1 MEDLIKHYEF
11 PNLPLNFSN
20 KIDEGSFANIY
31 LHIFREKPIALKVF
45 KASLP
50 KKKMIQM
57 CINLKKLKHVNV
69 VRFKGYCFRPSI
81 IGFEY
86 CCVNLDG
93 DDVNNLS
100 QLIAVLNSDNIFE
113 LNDRLNYISQVLNGL
128 AYLHQENIIHCDL
141 KPCNMLVNG
150 KSGKDLVVKIAD
162 FDELLRLKQ
171 TFTSSC
177 TTYSQFRG
185 MTLSY
190 TAPELC
196 QCIVQRP
203 SKESDIYSFGV
214 SAFEILSDAS
224 AWDEVL
230 PLLNDTMLLNAL
242 LDGKRPNIKKLKK
255 IYSSNKCEHV
265 ILAIIECWD
274 SDFTKRPTSEML
286 KERFD
291 SMAKNPS
298 HQIKKKVILKEQVNL
313 ELAVKTQLH
322 KYPKRGKKVED
333 VSINY
338 VGQTDPPGFQKHYIN
353 QEIGFGV
360 FTLLPRKKGEFLL
373 EYRGKMMTAQ
383 EGKLLEENHKNLG
396 NGCYQY
402 FFTFQGKKCCIDGTE
417 DTNLGVFVN
426 DSKAG
431 NCAMHIKVFCGMPHL
446 CLYALKDIEK
456 GTELRYNYN
465 SVNLWWRKLKST
477 RESFKL
483 DDLKQASLSSIDN
496 DWDCAAEAS
505 GNKVFNISNELSKEI
520 SIDNNKNISIDEHIG
535 VTCLSPVSPEFCMK
549 KSIKNDW
556 DCAVVAS
563 VNKIDEQFDV
573 TCLSP
578 VSPEFCM
585 KKSSSFQ
592 FVEKK
597 NNVLS
602 PNHSQNEQ
610 WLASSCYGLLNGD
623 LCSNFSRVLSDT
635 NSIDFH
641 IVSAIPD
648 QVSGINKTCVMVED
662 LFVSESGSDLETDS
676 VLDKFL
682 IPVNKPVQSKET
694 KCDLEVSVIKETCVM
709 VEDLFVSKSD
719 SYFET
724 DSILDKFLIPVNKP
738 VQSKETK
745 CDQDFDLLQLVDEG
759 KPQVEQWVTSSC
771 YDSLNGDLFGVL
783 SDTKIQKKKSQR
795 PQRYC
800 VFCKKSLFK
809 LKRHIKRKHKDEIVV
824 KEALLLPKELQ
835 VKAFAQFRREGI
847 VKYNKDQAILD
858 FPMYISERAL
868 KKQKDLTKCS
878 FCKIVVVKRTF
889 SRHKKVCQLRTNDHV
904 VQVPLTVSELPEASQ
919 YNNLFITHIIGKF
932 RNDKIGKVCRTD
944 QTILKIGSKFFWK
957 LNKKQDKSVEVYR
970 SIRNEMRRLAHC
982 YTLFLKQEG
991 IIQKHNNSLD
1001 MFNRVNFDMLSNVI
1015 EVYTKKDDADIKA
1028 GLKQNLYYLLKKSAT
1043 VMQFIFYSKG
1053 MDAEAEDVQKFIYT
1067 LKCWQEYLFG
1077 DATYKLNIRSQVNL
1091 RKPAKLPR
1099 EQDLLILRNYI
1110 LETMKLLC
1118 DDYEFHDL
1126 HSYVK
1131 LRNCA
1136 CARLTL
1142 LCGRRGGEP
1151 ARMLL
1156 TDWNQAYNNEWID
1169 SQRVYKLGKLE
1180 NFLIKTM
1187 KIAYMTG
1194 KGNNHLVPVLIPQD
1208 TVDAIIK
1215 IASNGFREQAGVSPQ
1230 NKFLFASAQDSDA
1243 HISGWHV
1250 VHELCSGLP
1259 LKNPNDIIAT
1269 NNRHRIST
1277 LFAALDVPKRDRE
1290 LFYSHMGHSE
1300 QMNINFYQAPLALEE
1315 ITKVGKHL
1323 LAIDAG
1329 ETESSIYSE
1338 PEISSQKKKFLETSE
1353 SEGEDNSVISSQ
1365 KKKFLETS
1373 ESEGEDNS
1381 VISSQKRKNL
1391 KTSKREGEDNSG
1403 KNNNDGKEAE
1413 LFKSATAYNDFDN
1426 NRFYTQWNKKQT
1438 NDLLEWFASFLN
1450 DKEREWPDRRHIEKF
1465 ISICEIPFDY
1475 GKVRTKLTNERL
1487 KLRAAK
1493 IKSEN
1498 TARERIHAMNL

>member
-313 ELAVKTQLH
+313 ELAVKPQLH
-322 KYPKRGKKVED
+322 KYPKLGKKVED

-496 DWDCAAEAS
+496 DWDCAPEAS

-520 SIDNNKNISIDEHIG
+520 SIDNNKNI
-535 VTCLSPVSPEFCMK
+535 
-549 KSIKNDW
+549 
-556 DCAVVAS
+556 
-563 VNKIDEQFDV
+563 DEQFDV

-585 KKSSSFQ
+585 KK
-592 FVEKK
+592 
-597 NNVLS
+597 
-602 PNHSQNEQ
+602 
-610 WLASSCYGLLNGD
+610 
-623 LCSNFSRVLSDT
+623 
-635 NSIDFH
+635 
-641 IVSAIPD
+641 
-648 QVSGINKTCVMVED
+648 VSGINKTCVMVED
-662 LFVSESGSDLETDS
+662 LFVSESDSDLETNS

-724 DSILDKFLIPVNKP
+724 DSILNKFLIPVNKP

-759 KPQVEQWVTSSC
+759 EPQVEQWVTSSC

-944 QTILKIGSKFFWK
+944 PTILKIGSKFFWK

-1215 IASNGFREQAGVSPQ
+1215 IASNEFREQAGVSPQ

-1329 ETESSIYSE
+1329 ETGSSIYSE
-1338 PEISSQKKKFLETSE
+1338 PEISSQKKKNLETSE

-1365 KKKFLETS
+1365 KKNFLETS

-1391 KTSKREGEDNSG
+1391 KTSEREGEDNSG

-1413 LFKSATAYNDFDN
+1413 LYKSATAYNDFDN